1 MSLLPRQI
9 YPSYDL
15 VIPSTKKRIKFR
27 PWNVKEQK
35 VLAIAQESQD
45 VLQISN
51 AVKVILENCIQTKD
65 INVEKLAIFDVEY
78 LFLNIRSRASGEIID
93 FQVLYP
99 GEEDVYVPVKINIEE
114 IKVKETKGHK
124 NVVDLYDNMK
134 MIMRYPTFEYFIK
147 ENFTM
152 PETEEEKINKSYDL
166 ISACVDK
173 ICKEDEVW
181 TAEDV
186 GQEEV
191 LSFLDDLTEQQMNKV
206 EEFLTTMPQLS
217 HTFMVKHPSRTVI
230 DEKTGKEVPEEKEVT
245 LSGIVDFFI

>member
-1 MSLLPRQI
+1 MSVLPRQI
-9 YPSYDL
+9 YPTYDL
-15 VIPSTKKRIKFR
+15 VIPSTKKKIKVR

-45 VLQISN
+45 ISQISN
-51 AVKVILENCIQTKD
+51 AIKAILENCIQTKD
-65 INVEKLAIFDVEY
+65 VNVDKLAIFDVEY
-78 LFLNIRSRASGEIID
+78 LFLNIRSRATGEVIE

-99 GEEDVYVPVKINIEE
+99 GEEDVYVPVKINIDE
-114 IKVKETKGHK
+114 IKVQETKGHK
-124 NVVDLYDNMK
+124 KIIDLYDNMQ
-134 MIMRYPTFEYFIK
+134 MIMKYPTFEYFIK
-147 ENFTM
+147 ENFEM

-173 ICKEDEVW
+173 ICKGEDVW

-191 LSFLDDLTEQQMNKV
+191 MNFLDDLTEQQMNEV
-206 EEFLTTMPQLS
+206 EQFLSTMPQMS
-217 HTFMVKHPSRTVI
+217 HKLKVKHPTRTVV
-230 DEKTGKEVPEEKEVT
+230 DEKTGKEVPEESEVT